1 MLPRLAT
8 PAIWKSIEADAYS
21 YRDAF
26 FAGSY
31 RFIACRIRV
40 RNSNRA
46 RSDRVRTRGDRDQA
60 HAKAADGGATGSAHP
75 DSLEPASMKGVLVL
89 L

>member
-8 PAIWKSIEADAYS
+8 PAIRKSIEADAYS

-60 HAKAADGGATGSAHP
+60 HSGKNVAIGQYGYIP
-75 DSLEPASMKGVLVL
+75 VRR
-89 L
+89 